1 MAFPSIDDCVGS
13 TGVKRK
19 LLHEFDHLLRDA
31 LVTTQ
36 HKARKLDLE
45 DEDVETACV
54 TVMMTVAAGAALAA
68 SGSPKDVTAERFSAV
83 ARDALAWAKQ
93 RIAAFEKHKN

>member
-1 MAFPSIDDCVGS
+1 MAFPTVDDCIAS
-13 TGVKRK
+13 SGVKRE

-31 LVTTQ
+31 LVMTQ

-45 DEDVETACV
+45 DEEVDSACV

-68 SGSPKDVTAERFSAV
+68 SDSPREVTTARFTAI
-83 ARDALAWAKQ
+83 ARDALTWAKN
-93 RIAAFEKHKN
+93 RLDVFGERKN